1 MTLTS
6 DVTHCK
12 KENEIE
18 NAITGN
24 FLIHADVLLFLPK
37 KKTRRALK
45 VKGKID
51 LAKPKVFCASLD
63 PFPNLEFKPWPPYTL
78 YMLVIRGHVEFVI
91 EVNTS
96 HRPPNILSSH
106 HHKL

>member
-37 KKTRRALK
+37 KTRT
-45 VKGKID
+45 KGEGE
-51 LAKPKVFCASLD
+51 
-63 PFPNLEFKPWPPYTL
+63 N
-78 YMLVIRGHVEFVI
+78 R
-91 EVNTS
+91 
-96 HRPPNILSSH
+96 SSEA
-106 HHKL
+106 